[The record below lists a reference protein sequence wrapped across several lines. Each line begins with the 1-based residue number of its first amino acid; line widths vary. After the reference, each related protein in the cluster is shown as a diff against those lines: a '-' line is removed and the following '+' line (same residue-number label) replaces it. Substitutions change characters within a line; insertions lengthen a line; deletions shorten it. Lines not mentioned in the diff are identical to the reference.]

1 MRLSMMLIP
10 TVLITVAMGPAQ
22 AQTYGLGT
30 IPTETELA
38 ALDTLVDPQGRLLP
52 DGQGTA
58 IEGTPMFAQR
68 CVMCHGPNGEGTK
81 TAAGSAP
88 QLIASSPNASEA
100 IRSGKHY
107 FATTLWA
114 YIYRAMPLHQE
125 RTLSVDETYAL
136 TAYLLYR
143 NHIIGEDEVMNKET
157 LPRVQMPG
165 HENWKIPTGDSSSA
179 L

>member
-1 MRLSMMLIP
+1 MRSYVILIIAIFIAVTMRP
-10 TVLITVAMGPAQ
+10 VL

-30 IPTETELA
+30 TPTETELA

-52 DGQGTA
+52 EGRGTA
-58 IEGTPMFAQR
+58 AEGAPLFAQR
-68 CVMCHGPNGEGTK
+68 CAMCHGPNGEGTE

-88 QLIASSPNASEA
+88 QLIASSPDASEA

-107 FATTLWA
+107 YATTLWA

-143 NHIIGEDEVMNKET
+143 NHIITEHDVMNEEN

-165 HENWKIPTGDSSSA
+165 HENWKIPTGDSS
-179 L
+179 